1 MWYFMILSCID
12 TVEVILRDCCHTDT
26 GTGVKTEKV
35 AWRGSKLAHFS
46 NSKPCQNNQTIL
58 SISKQMENLIYA
70 IQEAGLLSEAELERL
85 ERVLEV

>member
-12 TVEVILRDCCHTDT
+12 TVEVIPSDCCDTDT

-46 NSKPCQNNQTIL
+46 NSKPYQNNQTIL
-58 SISKQMENLIYA
+58 SISNGKPKLCDP
-70 IQEAGLLSEAELERL
+70 GSRTSF
-85 ERVLEV
+85 RG